1 MKTKNEKLRIALL
14 NAGKNEF
21 LAHGYRAV
29 SIRNIATKAGATT
42 GASADTKVETAKG
55 VMRVREGKAR

>member
-42 GASADTKVETAKG
+42 GAFYVYERLKESITKE
-55 VMRVREGKAR
+55 